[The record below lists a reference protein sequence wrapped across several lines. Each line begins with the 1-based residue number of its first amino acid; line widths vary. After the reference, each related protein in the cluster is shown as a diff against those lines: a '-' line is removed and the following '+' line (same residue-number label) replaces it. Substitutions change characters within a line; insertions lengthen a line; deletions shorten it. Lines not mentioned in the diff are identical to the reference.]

1 MSTKLNTK
9 LFLIY
14 AIALGMG
21 LLLSWLTYDR
31 TQAVK
36 QVAMPLVT
44 QDIPSLR
51 IIADLKGE
59 VTGREPIV
67 YEYYASTDRERF
79 TRRIEA
85 SNRRINEGLIKL
97 GALFPDNPELSGIAA
112 MQAESMKLA
121 ASLAEMLQR
130 PQIDAATT
138 QSIISRIAEN
148 SISINARLDTLIGEL
163 QTGVSERGQLTRAR
177 LHDIVNLVALFS
189 AMLFVAVLLLG
200 YYFSAYL
207 KGVAERRRLAMFP
220 ERNLNPVMS
229 LSSEGAILYANP
241 GAGHLRNRLGV
252 SLLPPDIGARL
263 EGLRQAG
270 GTDHG
275 NWEYE
280 VSGRTLSCHVHYLAD
295 FDIYHAYVS
304 DITER
309 KQAED
314 QLHYQA
320 YHDVLTGLPNRRRFE
335 ESLGNALAGVADGGK
350 TTLILLSLDRFRGV
364 VDTLG
369 HAAGDNIIR
378 AVADRLSG
386 LVDADN
392 GSSAGAGLYRI
403 EGTFFA
409 ILIRPSDAEPDAM
422 PLAQT
427 IAAAMKDPF
436 LVDERELFFSFSIGI
451 AQSPQDGQDAVSL
464 FRAADGAV
472 QEVKQQGGDAIH
484 CCGGMMGA
492 RALEYLETEHAL
504 RRAEERR
511 ELELH
516 YQPQLDIQSGRI
528 IGVEALIRWRR
539 PGHGLVSPAEFI
551 PLAEE
556 TGMIVSIG
564 AWVLRTACAQNRAWQ
579 DAGHEPVTVAVNLS
593 ARQFLDPGLVTTVV
607 GILKETGLAA
617 EHLELEVTEGAVM
630 HNVEMAVA
638 TLNALH
644 GIGIRL
650 SVDDFGTG
658 YSSLAYLKRFPI
670 DKLKVD
676 QSFVRHMQD
685 DANDAAIVQAVI
697 NLGHSL
703 NLKIIAE
710 GVEIP
715 EHLALLRA
723 YGCEEMQG
731 YLFSKPRPA
740 GEITEM
746 LAGGIG
752 LAPH

>member
-1 MSTKLNTK
+1 MRGRFRTVLYVV
-9 LFLIY
+9 Y

-21 LLLSWLTYDR
+21 VLLSWLTYDR
-31 TQAVK
+31 TQAVQ

-59 VTGREPIV
+59 ITGREPIV

-85 SNRRINEGLIKL
+85 SNRRIGENLAKL

-112 MQAESMKLA
+112 MQAESMQMSAALA
-121 ASLAEMLQR
+121 TMLQQ
-130 PQIDAATT
+130 PQIDVATA
-138 QSIISRIAEN
+138 QSLISHIAEN
-148 SISINARLDTLIGEL
+148 SVGINARLDTLVGEL
-163 QTGVSERGQLTRAR
+163 QTGVSERGALTQSR

-189 AMLFVAVLLLG
+189 AMLFVAALLLG
-200 YYFSAYL
+200 YYFNAYL
-207 KGVAERRRLAMFP
+207 KGAAERRRLAMFP

-229 LSSEGAILYANP
+229 LNSEGWILYANP
-241 GAGHLRNRLGV
+241 GAEHLRERLGA
-252 SLLPPDIGARL
+252 SLLPPDIGERL
-263 EGLRQAG
+263 LRLRQN

-275 NWEYE
+275 DWEYA

-295 FDIYHAYVS
+295 FDTWHAYVS

-320 YHDVLTGLPNRRRFE
+320 YHDVLTGLPNRRRFDE
-335 ESLGNALAGVADGGK
+335 ALGSAMTGGTNNDGIAL
-350 TTLILLSLDRFRGV
+350 LLLSLDRFRSV

-392 GSSAGAGLYRI
+392 GNPAGIGLYRI
-403 EGTFFA
+403 EGTFFS
-409 ILIRPSDAEPDAM
+409 ILLRPSDAAPDAM
-422 PLAQT
+422 QLAQT
-427 IAAAMKDPF
+427 IAAAMKAPF
-436 LVDERELFFSFSIGI
+436 MVDGRELFFSVSIGI

-484 CCGGMMGA
+484 CCGGMMGG

-504 RRAEERR
+504 RRAEQRR

-516 YQPQLDIQSGRI
+516 YQPQLDIRSGRI

-539 PGHGLVSPAEFI
+539 PEHGLVSPAEFI

-556 TGMIVSIG
+556 TGMIVPIG
-564 AWVLRTACAQNRAWQ
+564 AWVLRTACAQGKAWQ
-579 DAGHEPVTVAVNLS
+579 DAGLAPLTVAVNLS
-593 ARQFLDPGLVTTVV
+593 ARQFLDPGLAAMVADV
-607 GILKETGLAA
+607 LKETGLDA
-617 EHLELEVTEGAVM
+617 EYLELEVTEGAVM
-630 HNVEMAVA
+630 HNVEMAIA
-638 TLNALH
+638 TLNALR
-644 GIGIRL
+644 GIGIKL

-703 NLKIIAE
+703 NLKVIAE
-710 GVEIP
+710 GVELP

-731 YLFSKPRPA
+731 YLFSKPRPV

-746 LAGGIG
+746 LADGRG
-752 LAPH
+752 LAAL